1 MMAMIDFENRT
12 GLGIALSPLEEIAAR
27 LSEKTIEL
35 ILTSDEEIEKLNVEF
50 RSVDKATDVLSFPT
64 EGFFAAPLGSVVI
77 SIDTA
82 KRQAEEFGH
91 SIESEIAILF
101 LHGVLHLLGYD
112 HESDEGEMIAAE
124 NALQKEFS
132 LPTALIERQTK
143 RSLTKLH
150 P

>member
-1 MMAMIDFENRT
+1 MIDFENRT
-12 GLGIALSPLEEIAAR
+12 DFEIALSPLEKIAAR

-35 ILTSDEEIEKLNVEF
+35 ILMGDEEIGKLNGKF
-50 RSVDKATDVLSFPT
+50 RSVDKATDVLSFPI
-64 EGFFAAPLGSVVI
+64 EGFFGAPLGSVAI
-77 SIDTA
+77 SIDAA

-91 SIESEIAILF
+91 SIEGEIAVLF

-112 HESDEGEMIAAE
+112 HERDDGEMTAE
-124 NALQKEFS
+124 ESALQKEFN
-132 LPTALIERQTK
+132 LPAALIERQTK

>member
-1 MMAMIDFENRT
+1 MIDFENRT